1 MRLRQPPSLAP
12 FRPALF
18 CAGACA
24 DSPFWLVGFSP
35 GHQRRNL
42 ICPLWVVQSGTHMD
56 AEVTSFINLPVYT
69 HGGRYV
75 GVVQNVILDLPNRRV
90 GALLLTRTSTKLI
103 EGGHNVAVPYRWVAS
118 VGDIVILSHFP
129 DKVVAQPRSA
139 EEAEE
144 EAQTVTA

>member
-1 MRLRQPPSLAP
+1 
-12 FRPALF
+12 
-18 CAGACA
+18 
-24 DSPFWLVGFSP
+24 
-35 GHQRRNL
+35 
-42 ICPLWVVQSGTHMD
+42 MD

-90 GALLLTRTSTKLI
+90 GSLLLTRTSTKLI

-129 DKVVAQPRSA
+129 DKVVASGAANP
-139 EEAEE
+139 EE
-144 EAQTVTA
+144 EPIAA

>member
-1 MRLRQPPSLAP
+1 
-12 FRPALF
+12 
-18 CAGACA
+18 
-24 DSPFWLVGFSP
+24 
-35 GHQRRNL
+35 
-42 ICPLWVVQSGTHMD
+42 MD

-90 GALLLTRTSTKLI
+90 ASLLLTRTSTKII

-129 DKVVAQPRSA
+129 DKVVAQPRAQESV
-139 EEAEE
+139 EE
-144 EAQTVTA
+144 EQTVTA